1 MYARTTTVTANP
13 AVADQGIAQ
22 VRDETWPAVRE
33 MQGFLGLSMLVD
45 RESGRSIVAT
55 AWETEEALAVSRE
68 KVLGLR
74 DRAVEMMQAEPPS
87 VQEWEIASM
96 HRSHATQPGTHVR
109 TAWSRVNS
117 DNVQRALDFYRTTL
131 LPHMEKLQGFAS
143 ASLLIDRGT
152 GESVLSVAYDSR
164 EALEQTR
171 DEADYL
177 RAKSTQEVDVVFLD
191 VAEFELAIAHL
202 DVPELV

>member
-1 MYARTTTVTANP
+1 M
-13 AVADQGIAQ
+13 D
-22 VRDETWPAVRE
+22 
-33 MQGFLGLSMLVD
+33 GFLGLSMLVD

-55 AWETEEALAVSRE
+55 AWETEETLAASRE

-74 DRAVEMMQAEPPS
+74 DRAVEMLKAEPPS

-109 TAWSRVNS
+109 TAWSRVNPA
-117 DNVQRALDFYRTTL
+117 NVQRALDFYKSTL

-143 ASLLIDRGT
+143 ASLLIDRET
-152 GESVLSVAYDSR
+152 GQSVLTVAYDSR
-164 EALEQTR
+164 EAMEQTR

-177 RAKSTQEVDVVFLD
+177 RARSTQEVDVEFLD